1 MKLKEPSW
9 DIKAAPFKN
18 PVCVALDVDDDIS
31 ALSLVESLSEVVGG
45 FKLGPRLL
53 LKYPGLLKKI
63 SQVSPTFVDCKFFDI
78 PSTMTSAVQSAFD
91 EGASLVT
98 VHGLSGSLAL
108 RELSQLEARLS
119 KIRPFKVLAVSVLTS
134 WDEQSFPS
142 NFKKQKVMDHV
153 SEIANSVSESGL
165 KSLVCSGEELQTL
178 KSKFPDFYFVVPGV
192 RWDLEDHQ
200 DQKRVVTPRKALE
213 GGASLLVIGRPII
226 QAQSPLEAS
235 LDCLAS
241 LV

>member
-1 MKLKEPSW
+1 MKLKEPTW
-9 DIKAAPFKN
+9 DMKAAPFKN
-18 PVCVALDVDDDIS
+18 PVCVALDVDSDS
-31 ALSLVESLSEVVGG
+31 AALELVETLSEVVGG

-53 LKYPGLLKKI
+53 LKYPGLLKRI
-63 SQVSPTFVDCKFFDI
+63 SKSAPTFVDCKFFDI
-78 PSTMTSAVQSAFD
+78 PSTMVSAVQAAFD

-98 VHGLSGSLAL
+98 VHGLSGAQAL
-108 RELSQLEARLS
+108 KELSQLEARLS
-119 KIRPFKVLAVSVLTS
+119 QIRPFKILAVSILTS

-142 NFKKQKVMDHV
+142 NFKNQKVMDHV
-153 SEIANSVSESGL
+153 SEIASSVSTSGL
-165 KSLVCSGEELQTL
+165 KSLVCSGEELKIL
-178 KSKFPDFYFVVPGV
+178 KEKFPDFYFVVPGV

-213 GGASLLVIGRPII
+213 SGASLLVIGRPII